1 MKEFIL
7 RWREVGIVALALF
20 AINFG
25 GRLVAGK
32 MIKSENQ
39 QVLEERQSL
48 TGFIALGAI
57 FLVFF
62 GLTIY
67 WGRKRTMWK
76 VCTELGFAGAIACVL
91 SVVVGP
97 LLLGDSPFEGG
108 AGDFFA
114 QIWWWIGV
122 AIGAVFLGYVVLIS
136 FTADYKSRQLKAYVD
151 RSKAQ
156 PRRV

>member
-7 RWREVGIVALALF
+7 RWREVGIVALVLF
-20 AINFG
+20 VVNFA
-25 GRLVAGK
+25 GRLVATK
-32 MIKSENQ
+32 MIKSSNQ
-39 QVLEERQSL
+39 QVLEDRQSL
-48 TGFIALGAI
+48 VGFLALGAI

-62 GLTIY
+62 GLTVY

-91 SVVVGP
+91 GVIVGP
-97 LLLGDSPFEGG
+97 LLLGESPFAGG

-122 AIGAVFLGYVVLIS
+122 AIAGVFLGYVALIS

>member
-20 AINFG
+20 LINFA
-25 GRLVAGK
+25 GRLVATK

-39 QVLEERQSL
+39 QVLEDRQSL
-48 TGFIALGAI
+48 AGFITLGAI

-62 GLTIY
+62 GLTLY
-67 WGRKRTMWK
+67 WGRKRTMWR

-91 SVVVGP
+91 AIFAGP
-97 LLLGDSPFEGG
+97 LMIGESPFTGG
-108 AGDFFA
+108 AGEFFS

-122 AIGAVFLGYVVLIS
+122 AMGGVFLGYVGLIS

-151 RSKAQ
+151 RAKAQ